1 LGDIE
6 AAKENF
12 TTLNKEFDEL
22 DMQAKWYLS
31 LCFLKSGDMKQAKAI
46 LKELGDTEIS
56 YATRAR
62 ELLKKVN

>member
-1 LGDIE
+1 
-6 AAKENF
+6 
-12 TTLNKEFDEL
+12 
-22 DMQAKWYLS
+22 
-31 LCFLKSGDMKQAKAI
+31 LKSGDMKQAKAI